1 MEISTVKAFNPYSS
15 QLDVCQYLVVPTPM
29 DNMSKNMPSSFMSH
43 VACEYKLWSVVRS
56 SMHQGNW
63 VTIKHAVVYYAQ
75 AAHAFSAGIKSRH
88 CRCKDGS
95 HAMKT
100 KNSTKRTVCKMSLQD

>member
-1 MEISTVKAFNPYSS
+1 
-15 QLDVCQYLVVPTPM
+15 
-29 DNMSKNMPSSFMSH
+29 MPSSFMSN

-56 SMHQGNW
+56 SMHPGNW
-63 VTIKHAVVYYAQ
+63 VAIKHAVVHYAQ

-95 HAMKT
+95 HPT
-100 KNSTKRTVCKMSLQD
+100 KNKK